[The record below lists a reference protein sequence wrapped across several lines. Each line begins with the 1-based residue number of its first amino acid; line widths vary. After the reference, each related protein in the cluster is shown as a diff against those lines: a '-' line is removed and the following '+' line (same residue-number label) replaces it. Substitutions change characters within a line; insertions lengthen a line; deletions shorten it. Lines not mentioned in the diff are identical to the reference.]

1 MRLSRFLVPLK
12 KVAQPQKLDTVDL
25 LVNNGYIKQSSSG
38 VFNILPLGLRVQQR
52 IESIIRKRLNNIEC
66 QETSLA
72 ILAETEIWK
81 KSGRFENA
89 GELFSVRDKPD
100 DETSRYLMAPT
111 NEEEITQLVA
121 SEVHSYRQLPLRLYQ
136 IGKKFRNEMRPRGGL
151 LRARE
156 FVMKDLYTF
165 DNSEKEALA
174 TYEEVR
180 EAYRNIF
187 KDLGAPFSVAEA
199 DTGAI
204 GGSLSHE
211 FHYLTDVGEDTV
223 AHCEQC
229 SYTANVEKASYIV
242 EKSLDKSVGVNVE
255 YFLSEDKDTL
265 VAAYYPETRE
275 LNPLAIKQDFP
286 LCEEDIDPIKT
297 FIRNESINKRLL
309 RLIDPLVHEAAEL
322 PEPGDELERS
332 ISKRQTTTL
341 NAEITVVEAGDI
353 CPECEKSPLKLS
365 RAIEVGHTFYLGSK
379 YTKPFSA
386 KVQTKEGGA
395 SLIEMGCYGI
405 GVSRLI
411 SAIAEVCRDDQGL
424 IWPASV
430 APFQVLVVAGQH
442 ETGLSIT
449 KKLNDMGISAVFD
462 DRSKQFGAL
471 LGQAK
476 SLGFPYTVIAGK
488 KFAETGEL
496 EVQPRTSKDSV
507 FSSIENLGQSILA
520 LSETAA
526 H

>member
-1 MRLSRFLVPLK
+1 MRLSRYLVPLK
-12 KVAQPQKLDTVDL
+12 KVAQNQRLDTLDL

-38 VFNILPLGLRVQQR
+38 VFNILPLGQRVQQR
-52 IESIIRKRLNNIEC
+52 IESIIRNRLNNAEC
-66 QETSLA
+66 HETSLA
-72 ILAETEIWK
+72 TLAEIEIWK
-81 KSGRFENA
+81 KSGRFEDA
-89 GELFSVRDKPD
+89 GELFSVKDKPN

-121 SEVHSYRQLPLRLYQ
+121 SEIHSYRQLPLRLYQ

-165 DNSEKEALA
+165 DNSKQEALA
-174 TYEEVR
+174 TYEEIR

-187 KDLGAPFSVAEA
+187 KDFGAPFAVAEA
-199 DTGAI
+199 DTGTI

-229 SYTANVEKASYIV
+229 SYTANVEKAKYSV
-242 EKSLDKSVGVNVE
+242 ENSLDKSIGTNVE

-275 LNPLAIKQDFP
+275 LNPLAIKQGFP

-297 FIRNESINKRLL
+297 FIENDSINKRLL
-309 RLIDPLVHEAAEL
+309 RLIDPLVHEDAEL
-322 PEPGDELERS
+322 PEPGDHLERS

-341 NAEITVVEAGDI
+341 DAEITVAEAGDL
-353 CPECEKSPLKLS
+353 CPECEKSPLKFS
-365 RAIEVGHTFYLGSK
+365 KAIEVGHTFYLGNK
-379 YTKPFSA
+379 YTEPFSG
-386 KVQTKEGGA
+386 KIQTKEGGH

-430 APFQVLVVAGQH
+430 APFQALVIANQH
-442 ETGLSIT
+442 DTGLAIT
-449 KKLNDMGISAVFD
+449 KKLNNLGISAVFD

-488 KFAETGEL
+488 KFVETGEV
-496 EVQPRTSKDSV
+496 EIQPRTSKNSV
-507 FSSIENLGQSILA
+507 FSSVEGIGQAILD
-520 LSETAA
+520 LSKPTSQ
-526 H
+526 